1 MGRGVRLELRCSVLG
16 FRVGGAGCRVWGTR
30 PRVSGVC
37 YACNVCGLGSIG
49 VKGKVLKLP

>member
-1 MGRGVRLELRCSVLG
+1 MLG
-16 FRVGGAGCRVWGTR
+16 FRVGGSGCRVWGTR

-49 VKGKVLKLP
+49 VKGKVLKLLFIGLGG